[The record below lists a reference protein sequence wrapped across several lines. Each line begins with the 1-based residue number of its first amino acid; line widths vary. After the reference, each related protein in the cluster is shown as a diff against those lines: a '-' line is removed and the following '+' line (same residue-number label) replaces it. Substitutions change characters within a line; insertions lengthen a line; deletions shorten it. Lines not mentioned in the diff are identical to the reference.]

1 MSEKHTPGDWRIS
14 HIIVGRVSSRAEI
27 KSGDTHIASV
37 YAPGSDRSQ
46 KGAPTRKQAFANR
59 SLIAAAP
66 DLLAALETARDY
78 VAGELEYR
86 KQGLAGY
93 PDKWRTE
100 EQDLAAIDAA
110 LSKARGTS

>member
-1 MSEKHTPGDWRIS
+1 MSEKHTPGPWHVVMSDNATPFIQHECGDDWTDIDDRTS
-14 HIIVGRVSSRAEI
+14 RVCHMPAEI
-27 KSGDTHIASV
+27 MENFNSLNNAK
-37 YAPGSDRSQ
+37 
-46 KGAPTRKQAFANR
+46 
-59 SLIAAAP
+59 LIAAAP

-86 KQGLAGY
+86 KQAMAGY

-110 LSKARGTS
+110 ISKARGAS